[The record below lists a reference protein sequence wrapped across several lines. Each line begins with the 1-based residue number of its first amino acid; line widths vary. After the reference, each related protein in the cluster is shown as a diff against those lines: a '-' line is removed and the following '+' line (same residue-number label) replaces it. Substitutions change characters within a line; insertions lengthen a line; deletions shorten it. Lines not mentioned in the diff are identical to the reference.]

1 MGNFYSKFLDTPNG
15 IYIEGQEISLIFT
28 RTSDTTGQ
36 LSWNIPAPMA
46 GCTAGN
52 QAYNGIVLTVSSQPA
67 NYTTTSPVNGT
78 YYTADSSVDPDINMV
93 PRLGTSTNVAL
104 IVGAFYDDKTT
115 TSLTVT
121 DLQPLTSYYF
131 SAYAVD
137 NVARYHTAGVHSYSL
152 PVGPERPNHE
162 KNLPAIQDVGIEW
175 SQSLGTNYLT
185 PHSWTGLKEGQ
196 QYALTMLV
204 DGTKYRM
211 GIDGTKALDYAGLVR
226 TINSEFVRLTPGKYS
241 APYPATANRY
251 YVNITA
257 KTVVS
262 TSVIGTVTN
271 ITNSKNAVI
280 TVNNVSTI
288 NPFTNFTMINVNGA
302 IEMLENDN
310 VYGNIL
316 SLGGVSGAWT
326 LTTDINTVNLP
337 VYTSGGTV
345 YSGWDG
351 TVPQIVNC
359 EFSNDDPS
367 TPIVGTYWY
376 DPTTNIL
383 SEWTGS
389 WTPINFLTSNYDFS
403 DPSCY
408 NYWFNGVNAY
418 EWEKVLWC
426 QLPTYVETVNPL
438 LPPVLDCNTFWY
450 NTVTLLLSQ
459 WDEVLQT
466 WDPVNAIYA
475 DIDPNTIAPG
485 ECWLN
490 TTSNLIYYRAGSQ
503 WNLLTVSMENNVN
516 GTYPGTAFANMYWF
530 DPSTNILYKR
540 DAGNTIWVQKDIVL
554 FQTDPTDRTSCQLWW
569 NSTTDILY
577 IWDTVNTR
585 WVKVSQ
591 FYQQAVDPSS
601 IQDIPL
607 NSAWYNP
614 TTKILTIINNPD
626 CSPVNFVY
634 DTSDPTIM
642 TLNEIWY
649 NPVTNVWSQWNGSG
663 WNAISVLTNTNN
675 PYQLIINGV
684 GILWFNTAAS
694 QLNQWNGTNWTN
706 LSYSTIPLIPDEGT
720 LWHNT
725 VNDTMYTWNNI
736 TGLWDATIGV
746 AAVKLVLRNKHGCDR
761 CNGTGGYFNT
771 YNSFGYYYDLNDG
784 WPVPFDRDF
793 LRFYTNVAK
802 CCERIELCWND
813 DGYGPQDNFTAFET
827 GQLTSSPNAN
837 PPVPNQNLLFAN
849 LGHVIYFRPQKGYTA
864 LPSPPTYQQLG
875 VGTDGDP
882 SERREFHAIIRSTLG
897 DPSKKVELTK
907 DQLNICINNA
917 LKMLRKNA
925 SLSYR
930 RSLFFLDVFPCQQTY
945 LLKDE
950 CVGFNKI
957 VDVAAIYRCRGSF
970 FGGNG
975 VYGDGLFAW
984 SALQQLYSLGTFDTL
999 SFHLV
1004 SSYMK
1009 DLQILFADNIIYEWI
1024 ETTRQ
1029 LKMFKTFYAW
1039 ERVLVDAYIERTEQD
1054 LLNDRQTT
1062 MWLQRWS
1069 IAEAKLQ
1076 LAQVRGA
1083 FLTLPGPN
1091 GNVTMNAQDLI
1102 AQAQQEMTTL
1112 EEELHDPVNQSLE
1125 TVGIRA
1131 HMVWG

>member
-1 MGNFYSKFLDTPNG
+1 MTVYSKFLDTPNG
-15 IYIEGQEISLIFT
+15 IVVEGQEISLTFI
-28 RTSDTTGQ
+28 RTSNTTGT
-36 LSWNIPAPMA
+36 LNWNVPMPQA
-46 GCTAGN
+46 GCATPG
-52 QAYNGIVLTVSSQPA
+52 AYNGIVLTVSSQPA
-67 NYTTTSPVNGT
+67 NYRTTSPVNGT
-78 YYTADSSVDPDINMV
+78 YYTADPSVDPDLNMA
-93 PRLGTSTNVAL
+93 PTLGNANNTAL
-104 IVGAFYDDKTT
+104 VVGAFYNDTT
-115 TSLTVT
+115 TTTLNVT
-121 DLQPLTSYYF
+121 DLQPLTAYYF

-137 NVARYHTAGVHSYSL
+137 NVARYHSAGVHSYSL
-152 PVGPERPNHE
+152 PSGPERPNHE

-175 SQSLGTNYLT
+175 SQSLGTNCLT

-211 GIDGTKALDYAGLVR
+211 GIDGATSLDYQSLIR
-226 TINSEFVRLTPGKYS
+226 TINSEFIRLTPNKYS

-251 YVNITA
+251 YVNVA
-257 KTVVS
+257 NETVVS
-262 TSVIGTVTN
+262 TSVIANVTN
-271 ITNSKNAVI
+271 ITTSINAVI
-280 TVNNVSTI
+280 TVNTISTV
-288 NPFTNFTMINVNGA
+288 NPFTNFTMINVNGVTS
-302 IEMLENDN
+302 MLQNDN

-316 SLGGVSGAWT
+316 SLGGASGAWT
-326 LTTDINTVNLP
+326 LTTDINTTSLP
-337 VYTSGGTV
+337 AYTSGGIV

-351 TVPQIVNC
+351 TVPQVVPCLFDN
-359 EFSNDDPS
+359 SDPS
-367 TPIVGTYWY
+367 TPHNGHYWY
-376 DPTTNIL
+376 DPVTNVL
-383 SEWTGS
+383 SEWAGL
-389 WTPINFLTSNYDFS
+389 WTPVNFLTSNYDFS
-403 DPSCY
+403 DPACY
-408 NYWFNGVNAY
+408 DYWFNGVNAY

-426 QLPTYVETVNPL
+426 QLPTYVQTTNPL

-459 WDEVLQT
+459 WDEMLQT

-475 DIDPNTIAPG
+475 DIDPNTIATG
-485 ECWLN
+485 EFWLN
-490 TTSNLIYYRAGSQ
+490 TTLNQVYYRAGSV
-503 WNLLTVSMENNVN
+503 WNLLTVSMVDNVD
-516 GTYPGTAFANMYWF
+516 GAYPGTTFANMYWF
-530 DPSTNILYKR
+530 DPSTNLLYKR
-540 DAGNTIWVQKDIVL
+540 DAANTIWVQKDIVL
-554 FQTDPTDRTSCQLWW
+554 FATDPTDRASCGLWW
-569 NSTTDILY
+569 DSVNDTLY
-577 IWDTVNTR
+577 IWDIVNTR

-591 FYQQAVDPSS
+591 FWQQAVDPSAL
-601 IQDIPL
+601 QDIPL

-614 TTKILTIINNPD
+614 ATQVLTIINNPD

-642 TLNEIWY
+642 SFLEIWF
-649 NPVTNVWSQWNGSG
+649 NPTTQVWNRWMGTG
-663 WNAISVLTNTNN
+663 WN
-675 PYQLIINGV
+675 IINVITLPYDPYALDIGT
-684 GILWFNTAAS
+684 LWFDPAAS
-694 QLNQWNGTNWTN
+694 QLNRWAGGEFE
-706 LSYSTIPLIPDEGT
+706 SIPYSTSPLVPVQGT
-720 LWHNT
+720 LWCNT
-725 VNDTMYTWNNI
+725 VNGNLYSWNNI

-746 AAVKLVLRNKHGCDR
+746 AAAKLVLRNKHGCDR
-761 CNGTGGYFNT
+761 CNGTGSYFDT

-793 LRFYTNVAK
+793 IRFYTNVAQ
-802 CCERIELCWND
+802 CCEKIELCWND
-813 DGYGPQDNFTAFET
+813 NGYGPQDNFTAFET
-827 GQLTSSPNAN
+827 GQLTTSPNAN

-849 LGHVIYFRPQKGYTA
+849 LGPMIYFRPQKGYTA
-864 LPSPPTYQQLG
+864 LSSPPTYQQLG

-882 SERREFHAIIRSTLG
+882 AERREMHAIIRSTLG

-907 DQLNICINNA
+907 EQLNICINNS
-917 LKMLRKNA
+917 LKMLRKNS

-930 RSLFFLDVFPCQQTY
+930 RELFFLDVFPCQQQY

-1004 SSYMK
+1004 SSYVK

-1029 LKMFKTFYAW
+1029 LKMYKSFYAW
-1039 ERVLVDAYIERTEQD
+1039 ERVLIDAYIERTEQD
-1054 LLNDRQTT
+1054 LLLDRQTT
-1062 MWLQRWS
+1062 MWLQRWA

-1083 FLTLPGPN
+1083 FVTLPGPN

-1102 AQAQQEMTTL
+1102 AQAQQEMQML

-1125 TVGIRA
+1125 TVGLKA